1 MSISDLYPPIPTELD
16 PYLGLTIDA
25 VPDNLKGRL
34 KGATVHRDTI
44 W

>member
-1 MSISDLYPPIPTELD
+1 MSLSDLYPPIPTELD

-25 VPDNLKGRL
+25 VPDNLKEHL
-34 KGATVHRDTI
+34 KRAAVHRDII